1 MATENTD
8 IQNMLAEQRA
18 NFLITVRGIN
28 EEQARTRTTAS
39 ELTLGG
45 LLHHVISNERHWMTV
60 IAELDETAE
69 FDMAGAGSEYVMA
82 ENETVAGLITEWEEV
97 ADATSTAL
105 ETLDLDLSVPVPT
118 APWAPERIWQ
128 SARFTVLHILR
139 EISQHAGHADIIRE
153 ELDGANTTQAWASE
167 AGMSF

>member
-1 MATENTD
+1 MTTENTD
-8 IQNMLAEQRA
+8 IIKMLDEQRA
-18 NFLITVRGIN
+18 NFLITVRGIDDD
-28 EEQARTRTTAS
+28 QARARTTAS

-60 IAELDETAE
+60 IADLDETAE
-69 FDMAGAGSEYVMA
+69 FDMESAGGEYVMA
-82 ENETVAGLITEWEEV
+82 ENETVAGLIAEWEEV
-97 ADATSTAL
+97 ARSTTDALS
-105 ETLDLDLSVPVPT
+105 TLDLDLSVPVPT

-153 ELDGANTTQAWASE
+153 ELDGANTTQTWAAA

>member
-1 MATENTD
+1 MTTENTD
-8 IQNMLAEQRA
+8 IVKMLDEQRA
-18 NFLITVRGIN
+18 NFHITVRGIT
-28 EEQARTRTTAS
+28 EEQARTRTTTS

-45 LLHHVISNERHWMTV
+45 LLHHVISNERHWMKV
-60 IAELDETAE
+60 IADLDENAE
-69 FDMAGAGSEYVMA
+69 FDMASAGGEYVMA
-82 ENETVAGLITEWEEV
+82 ENETVAGLIAEWDEV
-97 ADATSTAL
+97 AASTSAAL

-118 APWAPERIWQ
+118 APWAPERVWQ

-153 ELDGANTTQAWASE
+153 ELDGANTTRTWAAE

>member
-1 MATENTD
+1 MTTENTD
-8 IQNMLAEQRA
+8 ITTMLDEQRA
-18 NFLITVRGIN
+18 NFLITVRGLTD
-28 EEQARTRTTAS
+28 EQARTRTTAS

-45 LLHHVISNERHWMTV
+45 LLHHVISNERHWMAV
-60 IAELDETAE
+60 IADLDETAE
-69 FDMAGAGSEYVMA
+69 FDMASAGGEYLMA
-82 ENETVAGLITEWEEV
+82 DDETVAGLITEWEEV
-97 ADATSTAL
+97 ARSTTDALS
-105 ETLDLDLSVPVPT
+105 TLDLDVSVPVPT

-153 ELDGANTTQAWASE
+153 ELDGASTTQTWAAA

>member
-8 IQNMLAEQRA
+8 IQTMLAEQRA
-18 NFLITVRGIN
+18 NFLITVRGIS

-69 FDMAGAGSEYVMA
+69 FDMAAAGSEYVMA
-82 ENETVAGLITEWEEV
+82 ENETVAGLVAEWEEV
-97 ADATSTAL
+97 AGATSAAL

>member
-1 MATENTD
+1 MATENADTSR
-8 IQNMLAEQRA
+8 MLDEQRA
-18 NFLITVRGIN
+18 NFLITVRGIT
-28 EEQARTRTTAS
+28 EEQARTRTTSS

-60 IAELDETAE
+60 IAELDETSE
-69 FDMAGAGSEYVMA
+69 FDMASAGSEYVMA
-82 ENETVAGLITEWEEV
+82 DDETVAGLIAEWEEV
-97 ADATSTAL
+97 ARATSVAL

-139 EISQHAGHADIIRE
+139 EVSQHAGHADIIRE
-153 ELDGANTTQAWASE
+153 ELDGANTTQTWAAA

>member
-8 IQNMLAEQRA
+8 IVKMLDEQRA
-18 NFLITVRGIN
+18 NFLITVRGITDG
-28 EEQARTRTTAS
+28 QARTRTTSS

-45 LLHHVISNERHWMTV
+45 LLHHVVSNERHWMKV
-60 IAELDETAE
+60 IADLDETAE
-69 FDMAGAGSEYVMA
+69 FDMAGMGSEYVMA
-82 ENETVAGLITEWEEV
+82 DDESVAGLLAEWKEV
-97 ADATSTAL
+97 ARATTDALATM
-105 ETLDLDLSVPVPT
+105 DLDLSVPVPT
-118 APWAPERIWQ
+118 APWAPTRIWQ

>member
-8 IQNMLAEQRA
+8 IQQMLAEQRA
-18 NFLITVRGIN
+18 NFLITVRGITDK
-28 EEQARTRTTAS
+28 QARTRTTAS

-45 LLHHVISNERHWMTV
+45 LLHHVISNERHWMKV
-60 IAELDETAE
+60 IAEFDETAE
-69 FDMAGAGSEYVMA
+69 FDMAAVAGEYVMA
-82 ENETVAGLITEWEEV
+82 ENETVAGLIAEWEQV
-97 ADATSTAL
+97 ASATSAAL

-118 APWAPERIWQ
+118 APWAPERKWQ
-128 SARFTVLHILR
+128 SARFTVLHIVR

-153 ELDGANTTQAWASE
+153 ELDGANTTQAWATE

>member
-1 MATENTD
+1 MITENAD
-8 IQNMLAEQRA
+8 IRKMLDEQRA
-18 NFLITVRGIN
+18 NFLITVRGVTD
-28 EEQARTRTTAS
+28 EQARTRTTAS

-45 LLHHVISNERHWMTV
+45 LLHHVVSNERHWMKV
-60 IAELDETAE
+60 ITDLDETAE
-69 FDMAGAGSEYVMA
+69 FDMASAGSEYVMA
-82 ENETVAGLITEWEEV
+82 DDETVAGLIAEWEEL
-97 ADATSTAL
+97 ASATSAAL
-105 ETLDLDLSVPVPT
+105 EILDLDLSVPVPT

-153 ELDGANTTQAWASE
+153 ELDGANTTQTWASE

>member
-1 MATENTD
+1 MTTENTD
-8 IQNMLAEQRA
+8 ITKMLDEQRA
-18 NFLITVRGIN
+18 NFLITVRGIDD
-28 EEQARTRTTAS
+28 EQARARTTAS

-45 LLHHVISNERHWMTV
+45 LLHHVINNERHWMKV
-60 IAELDETAE
+60 IADLDDTAE
-69 FDMAGAGSEYVMA
+69 FDMESAGGEYVMA
-82 ENETVAGLITEWEEV
+82 DDETVAGLIAEWEEL
-97 ADATSTAL
+97 ASATSAAL
-105 ETLDLDLSVPVPT
+105 EILDLDLSVPVPT

-153 ELDGANTTQAWASE
+153 ELDGANTTRTWASE